1 MATLYI
7 VYCTNVEARN
17 ETAKGIVAA
26 YTDKLEAESVA
37 KDLTDAEWKK
47 AQAQGHL
54 FSSTFAVT
62 EAPFEEFISQAP
74 AIWHDQ
80 SGTQGEEEYQHVL
93 DG

>member
-17 ETAKGIVAA
+17 ETAQGVVAA
-26 YTDKLEAESVA
+26 YSDKLEAESVA
-37 KDLTDAEWKK
+37 NDLTAAEWEK

-62 EAPFEEFISQAP
+62 EVPYNEFIEQAP
-74 AIWHDQ
+74 TLWHDQ
-80 SGTQGEEEYQHVL
+80 RGTQGEEE
-93 DG
+93 